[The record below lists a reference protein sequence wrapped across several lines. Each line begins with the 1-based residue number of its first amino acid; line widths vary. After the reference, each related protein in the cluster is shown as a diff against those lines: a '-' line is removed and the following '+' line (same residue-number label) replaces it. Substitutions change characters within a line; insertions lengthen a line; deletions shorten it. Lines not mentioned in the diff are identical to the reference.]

1 MKYHVDHRYPL
12 KKVEE
17 SKGRVGEREKRKRY
31 RETRDRHIFSYARR
45 MIFSNGQAFPTL
57 QPKYKC
63 LPKYQILL

>member
-31 RETRDRHIFSYARR
+31 RETRDRHIFSV
-45 MIFSNGQAFPTL
+45 TL
-57 QPKYKC
+57 EH
-63 LPKYQILL
+63 